1 MAAVD
6 TDQRATIG
14 LVMTS
19 RIMLIA
25 PFDFGQRKF
34 LLGAVRNHVSVAG
47 IEYAEAETIIA
58 GNQCA
63 ARSCSIEMADGR
75 TDHFHS
81 FCSGQ
86 KVTQELKTS
95 MKGKLGPRIAST
107 IRSAK
112 PLGSPEN
119 PRAT

>member
-1 MAAVD
+1 M
-6 TDQRATIG
+6 
-14 LVMTS
+14 LV
-19 RIMLIA
+19 A

-107 IRSAK
+107 IKVGQTTRITGKSARNVVCIRCNGDE
-112 PLGSPEN
+112 P
-119 PRAT
+119 AD